1 MLNIKTSGWDGSILR
16 QKQSTAVQNKWS
28 YPDGAP
34 FVYFALKAKLNI
46 RTVIYSVA
54 PVRFFSLLHMAKS
67 PKYKAMMLG
76 SAGGR

>member
-1 MLNIKTSGWDGSILR
+1 VFAISSATSSTLLRKKLNTV
-16 QKQSTAVQNKWS
+16 AQNKWS

-46 RTVIYSVA
+46 RTVICSVA
-54 PVRFFSLLHMAKS
+54 LVRFFSLIHMAKS